1 MRVIAGKAKGYKL
14 HMVPGDTTRPV
25 MDIVKESAF
34 NIIAP
39 YIFDAA
45 FLDLYAGTGSVGIEA
60 LSRGARMA
68 RFVDVNPKA
77 VKTIQNNLEHTGLAD
92 GAEVW
97 HKDVFSLLKMVPDR
111 RFDFVYIA
119 PPQYKGLWL
128 RTLEVLDKNLDWLE
142 EDAWVI
148 VQIDPVEEET
158 LELENLELFDRRVYG
173 STELLFFYPNAQDQA
188 SLAGEDEGLGL
199 TGD

>member
-1 MRVIAGKAKGYKL
+1 MRVIAGKAKGFKL
-14 HMVPGDTTRPV
+14 YMVPGDKTRPV

-39 YIFDAA
+39 YIFHSS

-60 LSRGARMA
+60 LSRGASMA

-77 VKTIQNNLEHTGLAD
+77 TQTIHANLEHTGLEE

-97 HKDVFSLLKMVPDR
+97 QKDVFSMLKMPPDR
-111 RFDFVYIA
+111 EFDFVYIA
-119 PPQYKGLWL
+119 PPQYKKLWA
-128 RTLEVLDKNLDWLE
+128 RTLETLDANMGWLA

-158 LELENLELFDRRVYG
+158 VHLENLELFDRRVYG
-173 STELLFFYPNAQDQA
+173 STELLFFYPEA
-188 SLAGEDEGLGL
+188 EEEGPAAEHE
-199 TGD
+199 